1 MAQISLC
8 KVQHSLIRSS
18 LHCVLGITAGICLGR
33 ENGGERESMHMSRH
47 RNNTRAQHIAVHLE
61 AAASFPLET
70 NQFHPKHHMQVLLK
84 LRRKKKATKV
94 QAHTS

>member
-8 KVQHSLIRSS
+8 KVQHSLISS

-33 ENGGERESMHMSRH
+33 ESGGERESMHMSRH
-47 RNNTRAQHIAVHLE
+47 RNNTRVQHIAVHLE
-61 AAASFPLET
+61 AAASFPLES
-70 NQFHPKHHMQVLLK
+70 NQFHPKHHMHVLLK
-84 LRRKKKATKV
+84 LRGEKKATKV